1 VNSINIMSD
10 QMTVKVGIVSAED
23 GSIKVVIS
31 APKSPLLLGAKAVR

>member
-1 VNSINIMSD
+1 MSEN
-10 QMTVKVGIVSAED
+10 QTAKVGIVSAED